1 MKNIKFKSII
11 SIALV
16 CYIVFIAS
24 IFVDEWEDMKVGFLQ
39 GRNAASTIKNDEQGG
54 DTFYIT
60 VAPKESVLNFPETMQ
75 NIKTNKNVKVR
86 YYKMK
91 VVYPVGS
98 KLNLRNRIYSGIFTF
113 LALVVFAVF
122 VFIPFQFYGL
132 MKTLQKEIFFDM
144 KNKKRFI
151 NIGAALGIAYWAIFL
166 GNYLSFQINKSLFE
180 FKDYIII
187 KEHTSVIWLLLSI
200 VTLIIAEMISRG
212 IKLKE
217 EQELTI

>member
-16 CYIVFIAS
+16 CYIIFIAS
-24 IFVDEWEDMKVGFLQ
+24 IFVDELEDMKVGFLQ
-39 GRNAASTIKNDEQGG
+39 GKNAASRLINDEQGS
-54 DTFYIT
+54 DTFYIS
-60 VAPKESVLNFPETMQ
+60 VAPKVSVLNFPETME
-75 NIKTNKNVKVR
+75 NIKCNEEIKIR

-91 VVYPVGS
+91 VMQPIGL
-98 KLNLRNRIYSGIFTF
+98 KLNLRNKIYRVICTF
-113 LALVVFAVF
+113 LAFVVYAVF

-132 MKTLQKEIFFDM
+132 MKTLQKEIFFDV

-166 GNYLSFQINKSLFE
+166 ANYLSFQISNSLFE
-180 FKDYIII
+180 FKDYVII
-187 KEHTSVIWLLLSI
+187 KEHTNVIWMLLSL

-212 IKLKE
+212 IKLRE
-217 EQELTI
+217 EQDLTI